1 MGALPGG
8 WACAFPQ
15 AVPGLED
22 QGWALQGTNRTLL
35 PLTEQLLVLLAAALT
50 QLVPSLT
57 LSGPISL
64 KGARGRRWGGGKRW
78 RGALELPGAQLQ
90 RRAGLHKWHH
100 PFGPQIHSLINR
112 VHLGGIQNAFSVW
125 LPTLSLPHS
134 HLGLLITSLLLPGST
149 CLPRR
154 HGSHPQIPGLAS
166 PGRGSGLSDS
176 SE

>member
-1 MGALPGG
+1 MLLQAGGERHESVGALPGG

-78 RGALELPGAQLQ
+78 RGALELPGAHY
-90 RRAGLHKWHH
+90 RGE
-100 PFGPQIHSLINR
+100 
-112 VHLGGIQNAFSVW
+112 
-125 LPTLSLPHS
+125 
-134 HLGLLITSLLLPGST
+134 
-149 CLPRR
+149 
-154 HGSHPQIPGLAS
+154 LAS
-166 PGRGSGLSDS
+166 ISGTTRLGHRFTH
-176 SE
+176 